1 MRYVRDFKNL
11 SVFLV
16 LLMTVALGGCET
28 IAKHQISESLL
39 PPVLNPVTK
48 VNHTLRTLPPPKG
61 RVVVA
66 VYGYTDQ
73 TGQMKPTDNVQTLS
87 KAVTQGATS
96 VLVKAL
102 QDTGNGA
109 WFTVVERE
117 RLDNLLKERRIVQEM
132 RKVYLGE
139 QTVNPSA
146 LPALLFAG
154 ILLEGGI
161 IGYDSNL
168 QTGGIGARLLGI
180 GADVKYRLD
189 TVTVYLRAVSTKTG
203 QVLASVTTHKSIAS
217 IGIQGGVFRYIA
229 VDKILESEAGITKNE
244 PKQFAVQAAIEKAV
258 YALVMEGADQNLWS
272 FNNKM
277 QQAQLLEDYRTQQFS
292 SPEAAR
298 EYAENVKANT
308 AVLAANEAKA
318 RAVAI
323 AQRKKAEEEA
333 RRLAAAQ
340 ADEARKQ
347 AAAAGNTPQSASG
360 GMIGIMLSPDAAQA
374 TGTAPRQQANTKKS
388 SNTKAAGT
396 FTAGSKPSATAP
408 GKVKQSTVKPSSGWG
423 ASVAEVESY
432 GHRTNSK

>member
-1 MRYVRDFKNL
+1 MRHVRNFKKVG
-11 SVFLV
+11 VFLA
-16 LLMTVALGGCET
+16 LLVATSLSGCET
-28 IAKHQISESLL
+28 IAKRQLSESLL

-48 VNHTLRTLPPPKG
+48 VNHTLRTLPPPTG

-73 TGQMKPTDNVQTLS
+73 TGQMKPTDGTQTLS

-117 RLDNLLKERRIVQEM
+117 RLDHLLKERRIVQEM

-139 QTVNPSA
+139 QTLNPKA

-244 PKQFAVQAAIEKAV
+244 PKQFAVQA
-258 YALVMEGADQNLWS
+258 
-272 FNNKM
+272 
-277 QQAQLLEDYRTQQFS
+277 
-292 SPEAAR
+292 
-298 EYAENVKANT
+298 
-308 AVLAANEAKA
+308 
-318 RAVAI
+318 
-323 AQRKKAEEEA
+323 
-333 RRLAAAQ
+333 
-340 ADEARKQ
+340 
-347 AAAAGNTPQSASG
+347 
-360 GMIGIMLSPDAAQA
+360 
-374 TGTAPRQQANTKKS
+374 
-388 SNTKAAGT
+388 
-396 FTAGSKPSATAP
+396 
-408 GKVKQSTVKPSSGWG
+408 
-423 ASVAEVESY
+423 
-432 GHRTNSK
+432 